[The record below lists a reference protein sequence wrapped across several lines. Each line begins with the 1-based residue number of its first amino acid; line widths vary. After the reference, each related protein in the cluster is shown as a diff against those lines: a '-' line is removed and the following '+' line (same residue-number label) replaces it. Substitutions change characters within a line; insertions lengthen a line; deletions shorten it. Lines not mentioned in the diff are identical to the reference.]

1 MSNFGELRPV
11 ISEFTLL
18 KRTIFAAIRP
28 QFDDDLYSSRW
39 RFQPDWKIEILI
51 SAE

>member
-1 MSNFGELRPV
+1 MFKFGELLSL

-18 KRTIFAAIRP
+18 KRAFFDVIRS

-39 RFQPDWKIEILI
+39 HFQMDWKITILI